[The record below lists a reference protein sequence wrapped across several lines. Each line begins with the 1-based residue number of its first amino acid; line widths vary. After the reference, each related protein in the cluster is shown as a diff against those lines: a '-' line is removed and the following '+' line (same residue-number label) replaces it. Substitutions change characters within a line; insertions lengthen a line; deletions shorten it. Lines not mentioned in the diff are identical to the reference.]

1 MLGLVAQY
9 LEAKASRRQ
18 FEASWIYK
26 ESLGPTGLQSE
37 NMSLKQTKSQLKK
50 KRLKMMHTYSLI
62 MSHTEGYL
70 HPM

>member
-37 NMSLKQTKSQLKK
+37 NMSLKQTNKIP
-50 KRLKMMHTYSLI
+50 T
-62 MSHTEGYL
+62 
-70 HPM
+70 